1 MPKLTYRHTL
11 YAGYLGYITQAIMN
25 NLTPL
30 PFLIFRDSFGIPLE
44 KITLLI
50 TFNFFVQLFVDFLAA
65 KFADRIGYRKCIVCA
80 HIFSA
85 AGLVGLAVFPH
96 LFSDAFAGLAAAVIL
111 YAVGGGLIE
120 VLISPIVEA
129 CPTPNKAAAM
139 SLLHSFYCWGTV
151 LVILLSTLSLT
162 LFGKA
167 SWRLLACLWAVV
179 PAANALLFARVPIAT
194 LTPTHEGMALRELFS
209 MKLFWLFVALMVT
222 AGACEQAMSQW
233 ASAFAE
239 SGLGVS
245 KAAGDLAGP
254 CLFAALMGLARVFYA
269 KYSERVRLLPFMI
282 GSGALCIGSY
292 LLAALAPVP
301 LLSLAGCAL
310 CGLSVGI
317 LWPGVFS
324 IAAAQCPR
332 GGTAL
337 FALLALAGDLGC
349 AGGPTAVG
357 LVAGVHGDD
366 LKAGLL
372 AAAAFPAVLT
382 LCSVLLQRRIRPQ
395 RQSGPGVKVRP

>member
-30 PFLIFRDSFGIPLE
+30 LFLIFRDSFGVPLE

-65 KFADRIGYRKCIVCA
+65 KFADRIGYRKCIVSA

-85 AGLVGLAVFPH
+85 AGLVGLAVFPY

>member
-30 PFLIFRDSFGIPLE
+30 LFLIFRDSFGIPLE

-65 KFADRIGYRKCIVCA
+65 KFADRIGYRKCIVSA

-85 AGLVGLAVFPH
+85 AGLVGLAVFPYV
-96 LFSDAFAGLAAAVIL
+96 FSDAFAGLAAAVIL

>member
-30 PFLIFRDSFGIPLE
+30 LFLIFRDSFGIPLE

>member
-30 PFLIFRDSFGIPLE
+30 FFLIFRDSFGIPLE

-85 AGLVGLAVFPH
+85 AGLVGLAVFPY